1 MRVELLYAPGCMAS
15 RRALDSLQ
23 TIIAEEG
30 LPLPVEMSETA
41 GSSVIKIDGDEI
53 ECGSHIEQLRALV
66 SRKWLEHALPAYSS

>member
-1 MRVELLYAPGCMAS
+1 MVS

-30 LPLPVEMSETA
+30 LPLPVEMSETS

-53 ECGSHIEQLRALV
+53 ACGSHIEQLRALV
-66 SRKWLEHALPAYSS
+66 SRKWLEHALPAYGS